1 MAKTQQAT
9 PKKARV
15 RGNNKAAILGLDI
28 LKWTIDTIK
37 QGPELWQDY
46 KMVADPESGATVR
59 RDCRKLRELSLG
71 MVSCNDSHEFYRIC
85 RHAAPVGIV
94 LEDYDENRWHH
105 TFEDFRALER
115 ESREIAAGRG
125 IPIRIGTYSSIAN
138 AWLPDILSK
147 YEERHPEISF
157 EIMVSS
163 DKLAKWLSKGKV
175 DMLLA
180 DEELGAGFRWFPIM
194 QDEYMAAVPIGSV
207 IAQRSAITED
217 ELQKYPMIVSMM
229 SSYRRYREASG
240 KNEQRVIR
248 VSTDDDTTI
257 IRMVGRGLGVS
268 VIAGLSSEDVPAN
281 VRVIPLDPPVYRT
294 IGVALPE
301 QPLQAVKAFADY
313 LVKNER
319 RAMDRP
325 TAR

>member
-1 MAKTQQAT
+1 M
-9 PKKARV
+9 
-15 RGNNKAAILGLDI
+15 D
-28 LKWTIDTIK
+28 D
-37 QGPELWQDY
+37 
-46 KMVADPESGATVR
+46 
-59 RDCRKLRELSLG
+59 RKIRSLLT
-71 MVSCNDSHEFYRIC
+71 
-85 RHAAPVGIV
+85 V
-94 LEDYDENRWHH
+94 LETGSISSAAEILNGTQSGITQTMNALEAELGFIILYRTNRGV
-105 TFEDFRALER
+105 TLTEAGAKILPLLMQLDEDFRALER

-147 YEERHPEISF
+147 YEEHHPEISF

>member
-1 MAKTQQAT
+1 M
-9 PKKARV
+9 
-15 RGNNKAAILGLDI
+15 D
-28 LKWTIDTIK
+28 D
-37 QGPELWQDY
+37 
-46 KMVADPESGATVR
+46 
-59 RDCRKLRELSLG
+59 RKIRSLLT
-71 MVSCNDSHEFYRIC
+71 
-85 RHAAPVGIV
+85 V
-94 LEDYDENRWHH
+94 LETGSISSAAEILNGTQSGITQTMNALEAELGFKILYRTNRGV
-105 TFEDFRALER
+105 TLTEAGAKILPLLMQLDEDFRTLER

>member
-1 MAKTQQAT
+1 M
-9 PKKARV
+9 
-15 RGNNKAAILGLDI
+15 D
-28 LKWTIDTIK
+28 D
-37 QGPELWQDY
+37 
-46 KMVADPESGATVR
+46 
-59 RDCRKLRELSLG
+59 RKIRSLLT
-71 MVSCNDSHEFYRIC
+71 
-85 RHAAPVGIV
+85 V
-94 LEDYDENRWHH
+94 LETGSISSAAEILNGTQSGITQTMNALEAELGFKILYRTNRGV
-105 TFEDFRALER
+105 TLTEAGAKILPLLMQLDEDFRALER

>member
-1 MAKTQQAT
+1 M
-9 PKKARV
+9 
-15 RGNNKAAILGLDI
+15 D
-28 LKWTIDTIK
+28 D
-37 QGPELWQDY
+37 
-46 KMVADPESGATVR
+46 
-59 RDCRKLRELSLG
+59 RKIRSLLT
-71 MVSCNDSHEFYRIC
+71 
-85 RHAAPVGIV
+85 V
-94 LEDYDENRWHH
+94 LETGSISSAAEILNGTQSGITQTMNALEAELGFKILYRTNRGV
-105 TFEDFRALER
+105 TLTEAGAKILPLLMQLDEDFRTLER

-207 IAQRSAITED
+207 IAQRGAITED
-217 ELQKYPMIVSMM
+217 ELQHYPMIVSMM

>member
-1 MAKTQQAT
+1 M
-9 PKKARV
+9 
-15 RGNNKAAILGLDI
+15 D
-28 LKWTIDTIK
+28 D
-37 QGPELWQDY
+37 
-46 KMVADPESGATVR
+46 
-59 RDCRKLRELSLG
+59 RKIRSLLT
-71 MVSCNDSHEFYRIC
+71 
-85 RHAAPVGIV
+85 V
-94 LEDYDENRWHH
+94 LETGSISSAAEILNGTQSGITQTMNALEAELGFKILYRTNRGV
-105 TFEDFRALER
+105 TLTEAGAKILPLLMQLDEDFRALER

-319 RAMDRP
+319 REMDRP
-325 TAR
+325 PER

>member
-1 MAKTQQAT
+1 M
-9 PKKARV
+9 
-15 RGNNKAAILGLDI
+15 D
-28 LKWTIDTIK
+28 D
-37 QGPELWQDY
+37 
-46 KMVADPESGATVR
+46 
-59 RDCRKLRELSLG
+59 RKIRSLLT
-71 MVSCNDSHEFYRIC
+71 
-85 RHAAPVGIV
+85 V
-94 LEDYDENRWHH
+94 LETGSISSAAEILNGTQSGITQTMNALEAELGFKILYRTNRGV
-105 TFEDFRALER
+105 TLTEAGAKILPLLMQLDEDFRALER

-207 IAQRSAITED
+207 SAQRSAITED

>member
-1 MAKTQQAT
+1 M
-9 PKKARV
+9 
-15 RGNNKAAILGLDI
+15 D
-28 LKWTIDTIK
+28 D
-37 QGPELWQDY
+37 
-46 KMVADPESGATVR
+46 
-59 RDCRKLRELSLG
+59 RKIRSLLT
-71 MVSCNDSHEFYRIC
+71 
-85 RHAAPVGIV
+85 V
-94 LEDYDENRWHH
+94 LETGSISSAAEILNGTQSGITQTMNALEAELGFKILYRTNRGV
-105 TFEDFRALER
+105 TLTEAGAKILPLLMQLDEDFRALER

-194 QDEYMAAVPIGSV
+194 QDEYMAAVPIGSF

>member
-1 MAKTQQAT
+1 M
-9 PKKARV
+9 
-15 RGNNKAAILGLDI
+15 D
-28 LKWTIDTIK
+28 D
-37 QGPELWQDY
+37 
-46 KMVADPESGATVR
+46 
-59 RDCRKLRELSLG
+59 RKIRSLLT
-71 MVSCNDSHEFYRIC
+71 
-85 RHAAPVGIV
+85 V
-94 LEDYDENRWHH
+94 LETGSISSAAEILNGTQSGITQTMNALEAELGFKILYRTNRGV
-105 TFEDFRALER
+105 TLTEAGAKILPLLMQLDEDFRTLER

-147 YEERHPEISF
+147 YEEHHPEISF

-229 SSYRRYREASG
+229 SSYRRYREASC

>member
-1 MAKTQQAT
+1 M
-9 PKKARV
+9 
-15 RGNNKAAILGLDI
+15 D
-28 LKWTIDTIK
+28 D
-37 QGPELWQDY
+37 
-46 KMVADPESGATVR
+46 
-59 RDCRKLRELSLG
+59 RKIRSLLT
-71 MVSCNDSHEFYRIC
+71 
-85 RHAAPVGIV
+85 V
-94 LEDYDENRWHH
+94 LETGSISSAAELLNGTQSGITQTMNALEAELGFKILYRTNRGV
-105 TFEDFRALER
+105 TLTEAGAKILPLLMQLDEDFRALER

-229 SSYRRYREASG
+229 SSYRRYREASC

>member
-1 MAKTQQAT
+1 M
-9 PKKARV
+9 
-15 RGNNKAAILGLDI
+15 D
-28 LKWTIDTIK
+28 D
-37 QGPELWQDY
+37 
-46 KMVADPESGATVR
+46 
-59 RDCRKLRELSLG
+59 RKIRSLLT
-71 MVSCNDSHEFYRIC
+71 
-85 RHAAPVGIV
+85 V
-94 LEDYDENRWHH
+94 LETGSISSAAEILNGTQSGITQTMNALEAELGFKILYRTNRGV
-105 TFEDFRALER
+105 TLTEAGAKILPLLMQLDEDFRTLER

-207 IAQRSAITED
+207 IAQRGAITED
-217 ELQKYPMIVSMM
+217 ELQHYPMIVSMM

-240 KNEQRVIR
+240 KNESHPGQH
-248 VSTDDDTTI
+248 
-257 IRMVGRGLGVS
+257 GR
-268 VIAGLSSEDVPAN
+268 
-281 VRVIPLDPPVYRT
+281 
-294 IGVALPE
+294 
-301 QPLQAVKAFADY
+301 
-313 LVKNER
+313 
-319 RAMDRP
+319 
-325 TAR
+325 

>member
-1 MAKTQQAT
+1 M
-9 PKKARV
+9 
-15 RGNNKAAILGLDI
+15 D
-28 LKWTIDTIK
+28 D
-37 QGPELWQDY
+37 
-46 KMVADPESGATVR
+46 
-59 RDCRKLRELSLG
+59 RKIRSLLT
-71 MVSCNDSHEFYRIC
+71 
-85 RHAAPVGIV
+85 V
-94 LEDYDENRWHH
+94 LETGSISSAAEILNGTQSGITQTMNALEAELGFKILYRTNRGV
-105 TFEDFRALER
+105 TLTEAGAKILPLLMQLDEDFRTLER

-319 RAMDRP
+319 REMDRP
-325 TAR
+325 PER

>member
-1 MAKTQQAT
+1 M
-9 PKKARV
+9 
-15 RGNNKAAILGLDI
+15 D
-28 LKWTIDTIK
+28 D
-37 QGPELWQDY
+37 
-46 KMVADPESGATVR
+46 
-59 RDCRKLRELSLG
+59 RKIRSLLT
-71 MVSCNDSHEFYRIC
+71 
-85 RHAAPVGIV
+85 V
-94 LEDYDENRWHH
+94 LETGSISSAAEILNGTQSGITQTMNALEAELGFKILYRTNRGV
-105 TFEDFRALER
+105 TLTEAGAKILPLLMQLDEDFRALER

-163 DKLAKWLSKGKV
+163 DKLAKWFSKGKV

>member
-1 MAKTQQAT
+1 M
-9 PKKARV
+9 
-15 RGNNKAAILGLDI
+15 D
-28 LKWTIDTIK
+28 D
-37 QGPELWQDY
+37 
-46 KMVADPESGATVR
+46 
-59 RDCRKLRELSLG
+59 RKIRSLLT
-71 MVSCNDSHEFYRIC
+71 
-85 RHAAPVGIV
+85 V
-94 LEDYDENRWHH
+94 LETGSISSAAEILNGTQSGITQTMNALEAELGFKILYRTNRGV
-105 TFEDFRALER
+105 TLTEAGAKILPLLMQLDEDFRALER
-115 ESREIAAGRG
+115 ESREIAVGRG

-313 LVKNER
+313 LVTNER

>member
-1 MAKTQQAT
+1 M
-9 PKKARV
+9 
-15 RGNNKAAILGLDI
+15 D
-28 LKWTIDTIK
+28 D
-37 QGPELWQDY
+37 
-46 KMVADPESGATVR
+46 
-59 RDCRKLRELSLG
+59 RKIRSLLT
-71 MVSCNDSHEFYRIC
+71 
-85 RHAAPVGIV
+85 V
-94 LEDYDENRWHH
+94 LETGSISSAAEILNGTQSGITQTMNALEAELGFKILYRTNRGVTLTEAGAKILPLLMQLDE
-105 TFEDFRALER
+105 EFRALER

>member
-1 MAKTQQAT
+1 M
-9 PKKARV
+9 
-15 RGNNKAAILGLDI
+15 D
-28 LKWTIDTIK
+28 D
-37 QGPELWQDY
+37 
-46 KMVADPESGATVR
+46 
-59 RDCRKLRELSLG
+59 RKIRSLLT
-71 MVSCNDSHEFYRIC
+71 
-85 RHAAPVGIV
+85 V
-94 LEDYDENRWHH
+94 LETGSISSAAEILNGTQSGITQTMNALEAELGFKILYRTNRGV
-105 TFEDFRALER
+105 TLTEAGAKILPLLMQLDEDFRALER

-229 SSYRRYREASG
+229 SSYRRYREAAG

>member
-1 MAKTQQAT
+1 M
-9 PKKARV
+9 
-15 RGNNKAAILGLDI
+15 D
-28 LKWTIDTIK
+28 D
-37 QGPELWQDY
+37 
-46 KMVADPESGATVR
+46 
-59 RDCRKLRELSLG
+59 RKIRSLLT
-71 MVSCNDSHEFYRIC
+71 
-85 RHAAPVGIV
+85 V
-94 LEDYDENRWHH
+94 LETGSISSAAEILNGTQSGITQTMNALEAELGFKILYRTNRGV
-105 TFEDFRALER
+105 TLTEAGAKILPLLMQLDEDFRALER

-207 IAQRSAITED
+207 IAQRGAITED
-217 ELQKYPMIVSMM
+217 ELQHYPMIVSMM

>member
-1 MAKTQQAT
+1 MTLTEAGAK
-9 PKKARV
+9 
-15 RGNNKAAILGLDI
+15 ILPLLVQLD
-28 LKWTIDTIK
+28 
-37 QGPELWQDY
+37 
-46 KMVADPESGATVR
+46 
-59 RDCRKLRELSLG
+59 
-71 MVSCNDSHEFYRIC
+71 
-85 RHAAPVGIV
+85 
-94 LEDYDENRWHH
+94 
-105 TFEDFRALER
+105 EDFRALER

>member
-1 MAKTQQAT
+1 M
-9 PKKARV
+9 
-15 RGNNKAAILGLDI
+15 D
-28 LKWTIDTIK
+28 D
-37 QGPELWQDY
+37 
-46 KMVADPESGATVR
+46 
-59 RDCRKLRELSLG
+59 RKIRSLLT
-71 MVSCNDSHEFYRIC
+71 
-85 RHAAPVGIV
+85 V
-94 LEDYDENRWHH
+94 LETGSISSAAEILNGTQSGITQTMNALEAELGFKILYRTNRGV
-105 TFEDFRALER
+105 TLTEAGAKILPLLMQLDEDFRALER

-147 YEERHPEISF
+147 YQERHPEISF

>member
-1 MAKTQQAT
+1 M
-9 PKKARV
+9 
-15 RGNNKAAILGLDI
+15 D
-28 LKWTIDTIK
+28 D
-37 QGPELWQDY
+37 
-46 KMVADPESGATVR
+46 
-59 RDCRKLRELSLG
+59 RKIRSLLT
-71 MVSCNDSHEFYRIC
+71 
-85 RHAAPVGIV
+85 V
-94 LEDYDENRWHH
+94 LETGSISSAAEILNGTQSGITQTMNALEAELGFKILYRTNRGVTLTEAGAKILPLLMQLDEN
-105 TFEDFRALER
+105 FRALER

-319 RAMDRP
+319 REMDRP
-325 TAR
+325 PER

>member
-1 MAKTQQAT
+1 M
-9 PKKARV
+9 
-15 RGNNKAAILGLDI
+15 D
-28 LKWTIDTIK
+28 D
-37 QGPELWQDY
+37 
-46 KMVADPESGATVR
+46 
-59 RDCRKLRELSLG
+59 RKIRSLLT
-71 MVSCNDSHEFYRIC
+71 
-85 RHAAPVGIV
+85 V
-94 LEDYDENRWHH
+94 LETGSISSAAEILNGTQSGITQTMNALEAELGFKIMYRTNRGV
-105 TFEDFRALER
+105 TLTEAGAKILPLLMQLDEDFRALER

-207 IAQRSAITED
+207 IAQRGAITED
-217 ELQKYPMIVSMM
+217 ELQHYPMIVSMM

>member
-1 MAKTQQAT
+1 M
-9 PKKARV
+9 
-15 RGNNKAAILGLDI
+15 D
-28 LKWTIDTIK
+28 D
-37 QGPELWQDY
+37 
-46 KMVADPESGATVR
+46 
-59 RDCRKLRELSLG
+59 RKIRSLLT
-71 MVSCNDSHEFYRIC
+71 
-85 RHAAPVGIV
+85 V
-94 LEDYDENRWHH
+94 LETGSISSAAEILNGTQSGITQTMNALEAELGFKILYRTNRGV
-105 TFEDFRALER
+105 TLTEAGAKILPLLMQLDEDFRALER

-125 IPIRIGTYSSIAN
+125 IPIRSGTYSSIAN

-147 YEERHPEISF
+147 YEEHHPEISF

-319 RAMDRP
+319 REMDRP
-325 TAR
+325 PER

>member
-1 MAKTQQAT
+1 M
-9 PKKARV
+9 
-15 RGNNKAAILGLDI
+15 D
-28 LKWTIDTIK
+28 D
-37 QGPELWQDY
+37 
-46 KMVADPESGATVR
+46 
-59 RDCRKLRELSLG
+59 RKIRSLLT
-71 MVSCNDSHEFYRIC
+71 
-85 RHAAPVGIV
+85 V
-94 LEDYDENRWHH
+94 LETGSISSAAEILNGTQSGITQTMNALEAELGFKILYRTNRGV
-105 TFEDFRALER
+105 TLTEAGAKILPLLMQLDEDFRALER

-319 RAMDRP
+319 REMDRP
-325 TAR
+325 PGR

>member
-1 MAKTQQAT
+1 M
-9 PKKARV
+9 
-15 RGNNKAAILGLDI
+15 D
-28 LKWTIDTIK
+28 D
-37 QGPELWQDY
+37 
-46 KMVADPESGATVR
+46 
-59 RDCRKLRELSLG
+59 RKIRSLLT
-71 MVSCNDSHEFYRIC
+71 
-85 RHAAPVGIV
+85 V
-94 LEDYDENRWHH
+94 LETGSISSAAEILNGTQSGITQTMNALEAELGFKILYRTNRGV
-105 TFEDFRALER
+105 TLTEAGAKILPLLMQLDEDFRALER

-281 VRVIPLDPPVYRT
+281 VRVISLDPPVYRT

>member
-1 MAKTQQAT
+1 M
-9 PKKARV
+9 
-15 RGNNKAAILGLDI
+15 D
-28 LKWTIDTIK
+28 D
-37 QGPELWQDY
+37 
-46 KMVADPESGATVR
+46 
-59 RDCRKLRELSLG
+59 RKIRSLLT
-71 MVSCNDSHEFYRIC
+71 
-85 RHAAPVGIV
+85 V
-94 LEDYDENRWHH
+94 LETGSISSAAEILNGTQSGITQTMNALEAELGFKILYRTNRGV
-105 TFEDFRALER
+105 TLTEAGAKILPLLMQLDEDFRALER

-207 IAQRSAITED
+207 IAQRGASTGD
-217 ELQKYPMIVSMM
+217 ELQHYPMIVSMM

>member
-1 MAKTQQAT
+1 M
-9 PKKARV
+9 
-15 RGNNKAAILGLDI
+15 D
-28 LKWTIDTIK
+28 D
-37 QGPELWQDY
+37 
-46 KMVADPESGATVR
+46 
-59 RDCRKLRELSLG
+59 RKIRSLLT
-71 MVSCNDSHEFYRIC
+71 
-85 RHAAPVGIV
+85 V
-94 LEDYDENRWHH
+94 LETGSISSAAEILNGTQSGITQTMHALEAELGFKILYRTNRGV
-105 TFEDFRALER
+105 TLTEAGAKILPLLMQLDEDFRALER

>member
-1 MAKTQQAT
+1 M
-9 PKKARV
+9 
-15 RGNNKAAILGLDI
+15 D
-28 LKWTIDTIK
+28 D
-37 QGPELWQDY
+37 
-46 KMVADPESGATVR
+46 
-59 RDCRKLRELSLG
+59 RKIRSLLT
-71 MVSCNDSHEFYRIC
+71 
-85 RHAAPVGIV
+85 V
-94 LEDYDENRWHH
+94 LETGSISSAAEILNGTQSGITQTMNALEAELGFKILYRTNRGV
-105 TFEDFRALER
+105 TLTEAGAKILPLLMQLDEDFRALER

-125 IPIRIGTYSSIAN
+125 IPIRIGTYASIAN

-163 DKLAKWLSKGKV
+163 DKLAKWFSKGKV

>member
-1 MAKTQQAT
+1 MA
-9 PKKARV
+9 
-15 RGNNKAAILGLDI
+15 D
-28 LKWTIDTIK
+28 
-37 QGPELWQDY
+37 
-46 KMVADPESGATVR
+46 
-59 RDCRKLRELSLG
+59 RKIRSLLT
-71 MVSCNDSHEFYRIC
+71 
-85 RHAAPVGIV
+85 V
-94 LEDYDENRWHH
+94 LETGSISSAAEILNGTQSGITQTMNALEAELGFKILYRTNRGV
-105 TFEDFRALER
+105 TLTEAGAKILPLLMQLDEDFRALER

>member
-1 MAKTQQAT
+1 M
-9 PKKARV
+9 
-15 RGNNKAAILGLDI
+15 D
-28 LKWTIDTIK
+28 D
-37 QGPELWQDY
+37 
-46 KMVADPESGATVR
+46 
-59 RDCRKLRELSLG
+59 RKIRSLLT
-71 MVSCNDSHEFYRIC
+71 
-85 RHAAPVGIV
+85 V
-94 LEDYDENRWHH
+94 LETGSISSAAEILNGTQSGITQTMNALEAELGFKILYRTNRGV
-105 TFEDFRALER
+105 TLTEAGAKILPLLVQLDEDFRALER

-294 IGVALPE
+294 IGVALSE

>member
-1 MAKTQQAT
+1 M
-9 PKKARV
+9 
-15 RGNNKAAILGLDI
+15 D
-28 LKWTIDTIK
+28 D
-37 QGPELWQDY
+37 
-46 KMVADPESGATVR
+46 
-59 RDCRKLRELSLG
+59 RKIRSLLT
-71 MVSCNDSHEFYRIC
+71 
-85 RHAAPVGIV
+85 V
-94 LEDYDENRWHH
+94 LETGSISSAAEILNGTQSGITQTMNALEAELGFKILYRTNRGV
-105 TFEDFRALER
+105 TLTEAGAKILPLLMQLDEDFRALER

-147 YEERHPEISF
+147 YQERHPEISF

-319 RAMDRP
+319 RARDRP

>member
-1 MAKTQQAT
+1 M
-9 PKKARV
+9 
-15 RGNNKAAILGLDI
+15 D
-28 LKWTIDTIK
+28 D
-37 QGPELWQDY
+37 
-46 KMVADPESGATVR
+46 
-59 RDCRKLRELSLG
+59 RKIRSLLT
-71 MVSCNDSHEFYRIC
+71 
-85 RHAAPVGIV
+85 V
-94 LEDYDENRWHH
+94 LETGSISSAAEILNGTQSGITQTMNALEAELGFEILYRTNRGV
-105 TFEDFRALER
+105 TLTEAGAKILPLLMQLDEDFRALER

-147 YEERHPEISF
+147 YEEHHPEISF